1 MEQFGNQHEVK
12 EKSVYLVHLDNTR
25 IVILASVLVGIVALS
40 FLIGMKM
47 NENHSDDFFMNPQ
60 TQTGSFSD
68 DFSSTDNEDLDKLI
82 NEGSSLDE
90 LAELNSKLDKES
102 DDSKT
107 MELTAS
113 DLDKS
118 DTGKTETTVSK
129 PEPEIKTAVKT
140 ESKPTVTT
148 SKPKPKPKPV
158 AKKVETPTKV
168 VAVSAPVAKPKPSP
182 DKYSSVPKGF
192 AIQIASFDNES
203 KAVNESSRIRSMSY
217 STYIDKAFVN
227 GKYYYRVK
235 IGPFVNKHD
244 AFTTLNKVHTTT
256 VYSDSFVI
264 HEK

>member
-1 MEQFGNQHEVK
+1 MEQFGNRNEVK

-47 NENHSDDFFMNPQ
+47 KENHSDDFFMNPQ

-68 DFSSTDNEDLDKLI
+68 EFSSTDNEDLDKLI
-82 NEGSSLDE
+82 NEGSSLDD
-90 LAELNSKLDKES
+90 LAELNSKLGKES
-102 DDSKT
+102 DDTKT

-113 DLDKS
+113 DLEKT
-118 DTGKTETTVSK
+118 DTGKTESAVSK
-129 PEPEIKTAVKT
+129 PEPEIKTVAKT
-140 ESKPTVTT
+140 ESKPAS
-148 SKPKPKPKPV
+148 SKPKDKPKPV
-158 AKKVETPTKV
+158 AKKVKPATKV
-168 VAVSAPVAKPKPSP
+168 VAVSAPVTKPKPSD

-203 KAVNESSRIRSMSY
+203 KAVNESSRIRGMSY

-227 GKYYYRVK
+227 GKYFYRVK
-235 IGPFVNKHD
+235 IGPFLNKHD
-244 AFTTLNKVHTTT
+244 AFATLNKIHTTT